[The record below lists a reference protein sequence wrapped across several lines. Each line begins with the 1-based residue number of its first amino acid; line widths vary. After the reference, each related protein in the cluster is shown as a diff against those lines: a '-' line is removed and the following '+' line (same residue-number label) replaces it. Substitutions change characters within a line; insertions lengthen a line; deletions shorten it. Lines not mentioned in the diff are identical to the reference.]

1 MRTRSVAR
9 VVDFHTH
16 VVPPALPA
24 APGDEP
30 RWPAIERTAE
40 DVADVTLAGKQFRR
54 IDSRSW
60 DAARRI
66 ADMDAVGI
74 DIQVL
79 SPMPELLSYWF
90 APDNGGRF
98 CDAVNADTQKL
109 VEAVPDRF
117 LALGMAPLQEPEL
130 AAEMVHDLAARGF
143 IGVEIGTH
151 VNGRPLGDPAFDP
164 FWVACRD
171 RGMMVM
177 VHALHPAG
185 LERIG
190 GAADAAV
197 TVFPV
202 ETSFAALSLLLAG
215 VPERFEGLDI
225 LLSHGGGAL
234 PLILPRL
241 ERAREMGLKHTEHL
255 SSSALHMARAFLMD
269 SIVYDHRTLRYV
281 ADMMG
286 PHSLVMG
293 SDYPFAVMQPDPAGF
308 VRQALAEQA
317 SSVLSGSGRIAAL
330 RRLSNS
336 SNQAVNQ

>member
-1 MRTRSVAR
+1 MARTI
-9 VVDFHTH
+9 DFHTH
-16 VVPPALPA
+16 VVPPTLPA
-24 APGDEP
+24 APADEP
-30 RWPAIERTAE
+30 RWPAIELTA
-40 DVADVTLAGKQFRR
+40 DDAADVTIAGKLFRR
-54 IDSRSW
+54 IDNRSW
-60 DAARRI
+60 DAAQRI
-66 ADMDAVGI
+66 ADMDADGI

-98 CDAVNADTQKL
+98 CEAVNTHTQAL
-109 VEAVPDRF
+109 VAGTPDRF
-117 LALGMAPLQEPEL
+117 LAIGMAPLQEPGL

-164 FWVACRD
+164 FWAACRD
-171 RGMMVM
+171 RQMMVM

-185 LERIG
+185 LERVG
-190 GAADAAV
+190 SAPDAAV
-197 TVFPV
+197 TAFPV

-234 PLILPRL
+234 PLLLPRV
-241 ERAREMGLKHTEHL
+241 ERAREMGLKHTERL
-255 SSSALHMARAFLMD
+255 SGFAMHMARAFLMD
-269 SIVYDHRTLRYV
+269 SIVYDARTLRYI

-286 PHSLVMG
+286 PHALVMG

-308 VRQALAEQA
+308 VRKALGEQA
-317 SSVLSGSGRIAAL
+317 SSVLAGSGRIPSSL
-330 RRLSNS
+330 RRLANSN
-336 SNQAVNQ
+336 NQAANP